1 MVAAL
6 EPVVWRRNDADYPE
20 SLDDLTSPPEQLYA
34 LGDPDMLRPPIVS
47 IVGTRNPT
55 SYGLRAT
62 RAIAGALVSAGVSVV
77 SGMARGIDA
86 AAHRAALE
94 TGGRT
99 VAVLGTGIDVPYPAG
114 HRQLHQLLS
123 EKALVISENPP
134 GMHAHQGAFPKRNRI
149 IAALSPLTIVIEAG
163 LPSGALNTTDHCTNL
178 GRLVGAV
185 PGPIDSPQSK
195 GCHKLLRDGAHLVA
209 EVLDAMTLLHLDP
222 PARVRDPDLNDHEQ
236 AVWKALA
243 ADGLDVDALS
253 TRSNLPARECL
264 AAVTSLELLGLV
276 ECLLTGEVRR
286 R

>member
-1 MVAAL
+1 MIAAL
-6 EPVVWRRNDADYPE
+6 EPVVWRRGDADYPE
-20 SLDDLTSPPEQLYA
+20 SLEDLTTPPEPLYA
-34 LGDPDMLRPPIVS
+34 LGNPDMLRPPIVS

-62 RAIAGALVSAGVSVV
+62 RAIAGALVSAGVSIV

-94 TGGRT
+94 AGGRT

-123 EKALVISENPP
+123 EKALVLSENAP
-134 GMHAHQGAFPKRNRI
+134 GMHAHKGAFPKRNRI
-149 IAALSPLTIVIEAG
+149 IAALSPVTIVIEA
-163 LPSGALNTTDHCTNL
+163 PERSGARNTADHARDL
-178 GRLVGAV
+178 GRNFAAV
-185 PGPIDSPQSK
+185 PGPIDSPQSV
-195 GCHKLLRDGAHLVA
+195 GCHALLRDGAQIIADVR
-209 EVLDAMTLLHLDP
+209 DALTLLKLGP
-222 PARVRDPDLNDHEQ
+222 PVRVRDPDLNDHEQ

-243 ADGLDVDALS
+243 YDGLDVDALS

-264 AAVTSLELLGLV
+264 AAVTSLELMGMV